1 MKKVLFVI
9 GSLRARSFNRQ
20 LAEKAAASFTEVEYK
35 FLDYADLP
43 FMNQDIEYP
52 VPETV
57 QRVRD
62 EVKAADVLWIFTP
75 EYNGS
80 YPGVLK
86 NLIDWLSR
94 PTDPLDRKSPSVIR
108 GKNVMISS
116 VAGQSGG
123 LNVQASLKSL
133 LHSVGAVLVS
143 ETGFAHALGKE
154 EFMTDELQLT
164 AEEKMSLAMEINNL
178 ILGLNGF

>member
-1 MKKVLFVI
+1 MKKVLFII
-9 GSLRARSFNRQ
+9 GSLRAHSFNRQ
-20 LAEKAAASFTEVEYK
+20 LAEKAVASFTEVEYK

-43 FMNQDIEYP
+43 FMNQDLEYP
-52 VPETV
+52 VPEPV
-57 QRVRD
+57 QRV
-62 EVKAADVLWIFTP
+62 
-75 EYNGS
+75 

-86 NLIDWLSR
+86 NLLDWLSR

-123 LNVQASLKSL
+123 LNAQDSLKSL
-133 LHSVGAVLVS
+133 LHAVGAVLVS

>member
-1 MKKVLFVI
+1 MKKVLFII
-9 GSLRARSFNRQ
+9 GSLRAHSFNKQ
-20 LAEKAAASFTEVEYK
+20 LGEKAAASFTEVDYS
-35 FLDYADLP
+35 FLDYTDLP

-57 QRVRD
+57 QRIRD
-62 EVKAADVLWIFTP
+62 EVQNADILWIFTP

-80 YPGVLK
+80 YPGALK
-86 NLIDWLSR
+86 NLIDRLTR
-94 PTDPLDRKSPSVIR
+94 PVDPRDRKSPSVMK

-123 LNVQASLKSL
+123 MKAQDKLNDL

-164 AEEKMSLAMEINNL
+164 TEEKMILAMEINNL
-178 ILGLNGF
+178 ILSLNGF